1 MEVYISKNK
10 HGYAHICGA
19 LKTTS
24 GIDGRSNIKSILIW
38 EINYEKLIGQWHR
51 DRNLIDGSSDKDQ
64 YMKLIQEAGELSDS
78 LCKGKDIKDDIGDM
92 MVVLINIMVRN
103 NLTMNECLSVAYN
116 DIKDRKGK
124 MVDGVFVKEGD
135 T

>member
-1 MEVYISKNK
+1 ME
-10 HGYAHICGA
+10 
-19 LKTTS
+19 
-24 GIDGRSNIKSILIW
+24 

-92 MVVLINIMVRN
+92 MVVLINIIVRN

-116 DIKDRKGK
+116 DIKDRKGR

-135 T
+135 TW

>member
-1 MEVYISKNK
+1 MKELSYEE
-10 HGYAHICGA
+10 
-19 LKTTS
+19 
-24 GIDGRSNIKSILIW
+24 LIA
-38 EINYEKLIGQWHR
+38 QWHK
-51 DRNLIDGSSDKDQ
+51 DRNLIEGSTDKDQ
-64 YMKLIQEAGELSDS
+64 YLKLIQEAGELSDS
-78 LCKGKDIKDDIGDM
+78 LCKGKDIRDDVGDM